1 MRPRRVLWLLL
12 ATWLIGSGAWS
23 ENVVFNPGFDTDVSG
38 WTVESYVSISWSLM
52 DANLNPA
59 SGSAEVTN
67 SSPGP
72 QNGTGITQ
80 CLDITPIEGAAY
92 DFGSKALIPDGQA
105 RTGSAQVGLRWWSG
119 SNCTGSTVGTQPRRA
134 TSTLGAWVELSSTE
148 QIAPAG
154 AASAQFVAFPSKLEA
169 GGSLVAH
176 FDDLYFRNTPLFAD
190 GFESGDLT
198 SWSSTTQPILTM
210 TPYVNQSQIA
220 GLWWPYCDSG
230 DCPWEPPTQKHDGLD
245 FTPNEDLVPFQAAAP
260 GVVYEVA
267 LFENTGND
275 FWQVNVM
282 VSCSPDNAYGLI
294 YAFEPMTSSQADGEW
309 QLDNIEVQAGTVVSP
324 GDVIGSLYQGAEYA
338 HVHFGI
344 WENWQQTCPEPF
356 LSTPVRT
363 ELRDLIQSEPGHED
377 WEICN

>member
-1 MRPRRVLWLLL
+1 
-12 ATWLIGSGAWS
+12 
-23 ENVVFNPGFDTDVSG
+23 
-38 WTVESYVSISWSLM
+38 
-52 DANLNPA
+52 
-59 SGSAEVTN
+59 
-67 SSPGP
+67 
-72 QNGTGITQ
+72 
-80 CLDITPIEGAAY
+80 
-92 DFGSKALIPDGQA
+92 
-105 RTGSAQVGLRWWSG
+105 
-119 SNCTGSTVGTQPRRA
+119 
-134 TSTLGAWVELSSTE
+134 VELSSTE

-363 ELRDLIQSEPGHED
+363 ELRDLIQSESGHED

>member
-92 DFGSKALIPDGQA
+92 DFGGKALIPDGQA

-119 SNCTGSTVGTQPRRA
+119 SNCSGSTVGTQPRRA

-198 SWSSTTQPILTM
+198 AWSSTSQPILTLP
-210 TPYVNQSQIA
+210 PYVDQTQIA
-220 GLWWPYCDSG
+220 GLLWPYCDSG
-230 DCPWEPPTQKHDGLD
+230 DCPPPLQTHDGLD
-245 FTPNEDLVPFQAAAP
+245 FTPNEDLVPFQASAP
-260 GVVYEVA
+260 CQVTDVA
-267 LFENTGND
+267 DFLNGGNG
-275 FWQVNVM
+275 FYQVNVM
-282 VSCSPDNAYGLI
+282 MSCSDNQRHGLI
-294 YAFEPMTSSQADGEW
+294 YAFEPMTDSTVDRDT
-309 QLDNIEVQAGTVVSP
+309 QLANIDVQIGQVVAP
-324 GDVIGSLYQGAEYA
+324 GDVIGRLVQGQAYA

-363 ELRDLIQSEPGHED
+363 ELRDLIQSESGHED

>member
-1 MRPRRVLWLLL
+1 MRATRVLWLLL
-12 ATWLIGSGAWS
+12 AALLVGPGAWS
-23 ENVVFNPGFDTDVSG
+23 ENVVFNPDFDTDVSG
-38 WTVESYVSISWSLM
+38 WTVEAEVSIAWSTV
-52 DANLNPA
+52 DANLDPS

-67 SSPGP
+67 SSAGA
-72 QNGTGITQ
+72 NDGRGMSQ
-80 CLDITPIEGAAY
+80 CVDIAVVEGAAY
-92 DFGSKALIPDGQA
+92 DFGGKVLIPDAQA
-105 RTGSAQVGLRWWSG
+105 RTGSAQIGVRWLADPGCS
-119 SNCTGSTVGTQPRRA
+119 GSTVGSQPRRE
-134 TSTLGAWVELSSTE
+134 TGTLGAWVELSATE

-154 AASAQFVAFPSKLEA
+154 AASVLFLAFPSKIEA

-198 SWSSTTQPILTM
+198 AWSSTTQPILTVP
-210 TPYVNQSQIA
+210 PYVDQSQIA
-220 GLWWPYCDSG
+220 GLFWPYCDSG
-230 DCPWEPPTQKHDGLD
+230 DCPSPLQTHDGLD
-245 FTPNEDLVPFQAAAP
+245 FTPNEDLVPFQASAP
-260 GVVYEVA
+260 GEVYDVA
-267 LFENTGND
+267 LFENTGNG

-294 YAFEPMTSSQADGEW
+294 YAFEPMTSSQTDGEW
-309 QLDNIEVQAGTVVSP
+309 QLANIDVQIGQIVAP
-324 GDVIGSLYQGAEYA
+324 GDVIGRLFQGQSYA

-356 LSTPVRT
+356 LSTPIRT

>member
-1 MRPRRVLWLLL
+1 MRASRVLWLLL
-12 ATWLIGSGAWS
+12 SSSLLGTSAWG

-92 DFGSKALIPDGQA
+92 DFGGKALIPDGQA

-119 SNCTGSTVGTQPRRA
+119 SSCTGSTVGTQPRRA

-154 AASAQFVAFPSKLEA
+154 AASAQFVAFPSKVEA

-198 SWSSTTQPILTM
+198 RWSSTTQPILTLP
-210 TPYVNQSQIA
+210 PYVDQSQIA
-220 GLWWPYCDSG
+220 GLLWPYCDSG
-230 DCPWEPPTQKHDGLD
+230 DCPPPLQTHDGLD
-245 FTPNEDLVPFQAAAP
+245 FTPNEDLVPFQASAP
-260 GVVYEVA
+260 CQVTDVA
-267 LFENTGND
+267 DFLNSGNG
-275 FWQVNVM
+275 FYQVNVM
-282 VSCSPDNAYGLI
+282 MSCSANQRHGLI
-294 YAFEPMTSSQADGEW
+294 YAFEPMTDSTDDRDE
-309 QLDNIEVQAGTVVSP
+309 QLANIDVQIGQIVAP
-324 GDVIGSLYQGAEYA
+324 GDVIGRLVQGQAYA